1 MPNNFQGRRSSS
13 ICNRAID
20 ALEKDLGRVQAAIA
34 NASSKVPLE
43 DDQKLL
49 MAIDY
54 KIRKFYEEIEKLR
67 ELRTAGRISEAIWED

>member
-1 MPNNFQGRRSSS
+1 MPNNFQGRRSNS

-20 ALEKDLGRVQAAIA
+20 ALEKDMGRVQGAII
-34 NASSKVPLE
+34 NASAKVPLE

-67 ELRTAGRISEAIWED
+67 DLRTAGRISEAIWED

>member
-1 MPNNFQGRRSSS
+1 MSRAQGAVVS
-13 ICNRAID
+13 
-20 ALEKDLGRVQAAIA
+20 
-34 NASSKVPLE
+34 ASSRVPLE

-54 KIRKFYEEIEKLR
+54 KIRKFYEEVEKLR

>member
-20 ALEKDLGRVQAAIA
+20 ALEKDMGRVQSAIVS
-34 NASSKVPLE
+34 ASSKVPLE

-54 KIRKFYEEIEKLR
+54 KIRKFYAEIEKLR
-67 ELRTAGRISEAIWED
+67 DLRTAGRISEAIWEE